1 MLTEWLVHL
10 AFMFD
15 IANLVRVEIVM
26 DDALNWMSA
35 AKLRRGF
42 VKKKFSAVDV
52 AQSCL
57 NQIAQHEP
65 AVNAICH
72 LDETVTMQQAKAS
85 AARWAKGKPLSALDG
100 IPVLIKD
107 LLLVK
112 GWPTRRGSRTVNP
125 AQEWS
130 NDAPAVA
137 RLREA
142 GAVFLGLTTTPEYG
156 WKGVTDSTLTGITRN
171 PWDLTKT
178 PGGSS
183 GGSSAAL
190 AAGYAPLT
198 LGTDGGGSIRIPAAF
213 TGTFGLKPSF
223 GRVPAWPLSPYGT
236 VAHIGPMTRSVE
248 DAALLMN
255 EIAKPDARDWHS
267 LPYDAVDYTKK
278 LGKSLKGMRIAFSAN
293 LGFVDV
299 DPEIAGLVKTAVKVL
314 RKLGA
319 KVTVIDPGFAD
330 PAETFRVLWWS
341 GARNALG
348 SLADDQKT
356 LLDPGLAAVVEMA
369 GEITLAQ
376 YQEAVRQRGILGA
389 HMRTF
394 MVDYDALVTPSLPLT
409 AFEVGKLSPVDMG
422 QGQWVNWTPFSYP
435 FNLTQQPAAS
445 VPCGFTKVGLPAGL
459 HVVGQMFDDKTV
471 LQICAAYEAETE
483 FYKKRPAGF

>member
-10 AFMFD
+10 AFMID
-15 IANLVRVEIVM
+15 IANLIVVETVM

-42 VKKKFSAVDV
+42 VKKKFSPVEV

-57 NQIAQHEP
+57 NQIAKHEP

-72 LDETVTMQQAKAS
+72 LDHALTMAQAKAS
-85 AARWAKGKPLSALDG
+85 EKRWAKGKPLSALDG
-100 IPVLIKD
+100 VPVLIKD

-112 GWPTRRGSRTVNP
+112 GWPTRRGSRTVDV
-125 AQEWS
+125 AQSWDH
-130 NDAPAVA
+130 DAPAVA

-171 PWDLTKT
+171 PWDLSKT

-236 VAHIGPMTRSVE
+236 VAHIGPMTRNVE

-255 EIAKPDARDWHS
+255 EIARPDNRDWHS
-267 LPYDAVDYTKK
+267 LPFDKCDYTKK
-278 LGKSLKGMRIAFSAN
+278 LGGNLKGSRIAFSAN
-293 LGFVDV
+293 LGYVDV
-299 DPEIAGLVKTAVKVL
+299 DPEIAKLVKSAVKVL
-314 RKLGA
+314 KDLGA
-319 KVTVIDPGFAD
+319 EVTVIDPGFTD

-341 GARNALG
+341 GARAALG
-348 SLADDQKT
+348 HLPDEKKA
-356 LLDPGLAAVVEMA
+356 LLDPQLAAVVETA
-369 GEITLAQ
+369 SAITMAQ
-376 YQEAVRQRGILGA
+376 YQDAVRQRGVLGSQ
-389 HMRTF
+389 MRSF
-394 MVDYDALVTPSLPLT
+394 MADYDALVTPTLPLA
-409 AFEVGKLSPVDMG
+409 AFEAGRLSPVDMG

-445 VPCGFTKVGLPAGL
+445 VPCGFTKAGLPAGL
-459 HVVGQMFDDKTV
+459 HVVGKMFDDKTV
-471 LQICAAYEAETE
+471 LRICAAYEAETE

>member
-1 MLTEWLVHL
+1 
-10 AFMFD
+10 
-15 IANLVRVEIVM
+15 M

-35 AKLRRGF
+35 AKLRQGF
-42 VKKKFSAVDV
+42 GKKKFSPVDV
-52 AQSCL
+52 AHSCL
-57 NQIAQHEP
+57 NQIAKHEP

-72 LDETVTMQQAKAS
+72 LDQAATMAQAKAS
-85 AARWAKGKPLSALDG
+85 AARWSRGKPLSALDG
-100 IPVLIKD
+100 APVLIKD
-107 LLLVK
+107 LLVVK
-112 GWPTRRGSRTVNP
+112 GWPTRRGSRTIDA
-125 AQEWS
+125 AQDWLH
-130 NDAPAVA
+130 DAPAVA

-198 LGTDGGGSIRIPAAF
+198 LGTDGGGSIRIPAGF

-236 VAHIGPMTRSVE
+236 VAHIGPMTRTVA
-248 DAALLMN
+248 DAALMMN
-255 EIAKPDARDWHS
+255 EIAKPDNRDWHS
-267 LPYDAVDYTKK
+267 LPFEDCDYTKK
-278 LGKSLKGMRIAFSAN
+278 LKKNLHGMRIAFSAN
-293 LGFVDV
+293 LGYVNV
-299 DPEIAGLVKTAVKVL
+299 DPEIAKLVKSAVKVL
-314 RKLGA
+314 KNLGA
-319 KVTVIDPGFAD
+319 KVTVIDPGFSD

-341 GARNALG
+341 GARNAVGQLPDEKK
-348 SLADDQKT
+348 A
-356 LLDPGLAAVVEMA
+356 LLDPQLAGVVEMA
-369 GEITLAQ
+369 KDITLAQ
-376 YQEAVRQRGILGA
+376 FQEATRQRGALGA

-394 MVDYDALVTPSLPLT
+394 MADYDALVTPTLPLT
-409 AFEVGKLSPVDMG
+409 AFEAGKLSPVDMG

-445 VPCGFTKVGLPAGL
+445 VPCGFTSAELPAGL
-459 HVVGQMFDDKTV
+459 HVVGKMFDDKTV

-483 FYKKRPAGF
+483 FYKLRPKGF